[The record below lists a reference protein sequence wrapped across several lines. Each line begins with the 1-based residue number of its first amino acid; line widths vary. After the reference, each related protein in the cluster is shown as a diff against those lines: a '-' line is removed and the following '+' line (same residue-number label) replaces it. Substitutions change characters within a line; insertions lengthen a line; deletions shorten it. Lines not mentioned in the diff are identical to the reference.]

1 VKANL
6 GDLVNSQTAHGIRRR
21 RSLVVLFLAL
31 AVVAVIGIAAQQA
44 LAYNTYWHGTMDPTN
59 CGECHLNGHTWDPPV
74 NEVCNTCHPG
84 YAVPSAS
91 TMCWTCHN
99 PGQDMTSASTAAAC
113 TQACHLQNAPTA
125 SVAGTPHDP
134 HPDRGVC
141 TTAGC
146 HNVSTSPTTANGSPH
161 HTAQATTPTPT
172 PTPPAVTNFTPA
184 SGRVGTFVTLTGTGF
199 TGAKVAFNGI
209 TAAIFTVVSAT
220 KITAT
225 VPSGATSGTI
235 VVTTPGGTGTSA
247 TSFTVITAPAKPKI
261 IKLSPTSGK
270 RSVTVTITGTAF
282 GAKRGTSYVKF
293 GVTKCSKYL
302 SWSKTRIKCRVPAK
316 AKFGWL
322 KVRVTTTVGTSIA
335 KSFRVK
341 R

>member
-6 GDLVNSQTAHGIRRR
+6 GDPVNSQTAHGIRRR
-21 RSLVVLFLAL
+21 RSLVVLFLTL

-44 LAYNTYWHGTMDPTN
+44 LAYNTYVHGGIDTPD
-59 CGECHLNGHTWDPPV
+59 CGACHLNGHTEDPPV

-84 YAVPSAS
+84 YALPSAS

-113 TQACHLQNAPTA
+113 TQACHLLDALTA
-125 SVAGTPHDP
+125 TVAWTPHNP

-161 HTAQATTPTPT
+161 HTATAPPPAATTVTSFTPISGAVGT
-172 PTPPAVTNFTPA
+172 AVTLA
-184 SGRVGTFVTLTGTGF
+184 GTGF
-199 TGAKVAFNGI
+199 TGATAVAFHGI
-209 TAAIFTVVSAT
+209 SAT
-220 KITAT
+220 FSVASSGTQITAT
-225 VPSGATSGTI
+225 VPAGATTGTI
-235 VVTTPGGTGTSA
+235 AVTTLGGTGTSA
-247 TSFTVITAPAKPKI
+247 TSFTVTAPAKPKI
-261 IKLSPTSGK
+261 TKLSPTSGK
-270 RSVTVTITGTAF
+270 RGVTVTITGTAF

-322 KVRVTTTVGTSIA
+322 KVRVTATVGASNA